1 MVTTVYAMYCGTKD
15 VERSVLCSTCNLT
28 MSKYVVI
35 V

>member
-15 VERSVLCSTCNLT
+15 VERSVLCTCNLT